1 VGIYILKHTASI
13 LSQKDGGFHN
23 NGTHLQIT
31 QCHTTEKHKID
42 IATPATKLDN
52 YEALDYNETLAHSL
66 LRFYY
71 ERSI

>member
-1 VGIYILKHTASI
+1 M
-13 LSQKDGGFHN
+13 SQKDGGSTFFHIS
-23 NGTHLQIT
+23 GTHLQIT
-31 QCHTTEKHKID
+31 QCHTTEKHNID

-52 YEALDYNETLAHSL
+52 YEALDYNEILAHSL